1 MQNDNFKP
9 HCKTDLNIFFF
20 SFLPV
25 ALIDCEEPNNRLDK
39 FTGTMLWQRERYPL
53 DLDNMMLRGCKI
65 RNTDVSHGLVIFA
78 GGNAAKSCD
87 SGWQWTL
94 IVCSRNF
101 HWCLPPA
108 GGDTK
113 IMRNGGKT
121 RFKRTKIDE
130 LMNYMVYTVSSC
142 QNLIWLKCFVFVFF
156 FGSGDE
162 WNVWNKANN
171 LCFCH
176 WCLTRVKNLWFFYLF
191 FYYYFKP
198 K

>member
-20 SFLPV
+20 SFFACSSDRLWGAQQPSGQVHRDDAVAKGTLPTGSGQHD
-25 ALIDCEEPNNRLDK
+25 AARLQDQEHRCVSRP
-39 FTGTMLWQRERYPL
+39 GH
-53 DLDNMMLRGCKI
+53 I
-65 RNTDVSHGLVIFA
+65 RRWECCQVM
-78 GGNAAKSCD
+78 
-87 SGWQWTL
+87 WQWMTVNS

-142 QNLIWLKCFVFVFF
+142 QNLIWVKCFGFLFFCF

-176 WCLTRVKNLWFFYLF
+176 WCLTRVKNLWFFLF
-191 FYYYFKP
+191 IFLLLF
-198 K
+198 

>member
-20 SFLPV
+20 SFFACSSDRLWGAQQPSGQVHRDDAVAKGTLPTGSGQHD
-25 ALIDCEEPNNRLDK
+25 AARLQDQEHRCVSRP
-39 FTGTMLWQRERYPL
+39 GH
-53 DLDNMMLRGCKI
+53 I
-65 RNTDVSHGLVIFA
+65 RRWECCQVM
-78 GGNAAKSCD
+78 
-87 SGWQWTL
+87 WQWMTVNS

-142 QNLIWLKCFVFVFF
+142 QNLIWVKCFVLFVFF
-156 FGSGDE
+156 LVQVMNEMSGIR
-162 WNVWNKANN
+162 
-171 LCFCH
+171 
-176 WCLTRVKNLWFFYLF
+176 LTICVFVTDV
-191 FYYYFKP
+191 
-198 K
+198 